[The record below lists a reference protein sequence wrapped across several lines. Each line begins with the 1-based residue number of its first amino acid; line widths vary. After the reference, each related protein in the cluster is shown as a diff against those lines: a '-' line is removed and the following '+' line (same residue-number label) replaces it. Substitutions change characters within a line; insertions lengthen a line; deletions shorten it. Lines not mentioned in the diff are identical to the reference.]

1 MPDSKRNFPFAKEKP
16 KSATDFGF
24 SLYLIRDIFFLEEE
38 ES

>member
-1 MPDSKRNFPFAKEKP
+1 MPDSKQQHSFCIKKP

-24 SLYLIRDIFFLEEE
+24 SLYLISDIFFLEEE